1 MKTLYF
7 LYFWFSTII
16 MYGQWPVFYPLDS
29 SDFESPSNLII
40 IDTSIVGNLWQIG
53 EPDKLI
59 FNEALSPINALM
71 TDTAISYP
79 IRTNSVFYLN
89 LPHDT
94 MVEVSSYYFSF
105 YHRFDTDSA
114 FDYGHIEA
122 SIDSGLTWFPIDT
135 NFFDQYGR
143 YYQFQ
148 WESGALPNGDIT
160 GQNGDDWVFTRGVWI
175 FYMLVKSDFS
185 WCFQPQDLK
194 VRFSFVTDSIC
205 APHEGWM
212 IDNLEVGYSDLGG
225 KIENQSFIQIQGYP
239 NPANEIFTID
249 LPISTGQIEVYNLM
263 GCKII
268 SKNIV
273 DYKTSIDI
281 SELNAGVYFWRT
293 NNVLENAYKGTIN
306 ILR

>member
-1 MKTLYF
+1 MRTL
-7 LYFWFSTII
+7 FSLIIFNITITLF
-16 MYGQWPVFYPLDS
+16 GQWPVFYPIDS
-29 SDFESPSNLII
+29 TDFESQNNLIV
-40 IDTSIVGNLWQIG
+40 IDTSSAENLWQIG

-79 IRTNSVFYLN
+79 VRTNSVFYLN

-94 MVEVSSYYFSF
+94 MVEVPSYYFSF

-114 FDYGHIEA
+114 FDYGHIET

-143 YYQFQ
+143 YYQFT

-160 GQNGDDWVFTRGVWI
+160 GQNGDDWVFTRGIWI
-175 FYMLVKSDFS
+175 FYMMVKSDIS
-185 WCFQPQDLK
+185 WCFQPQDLM

-212 IDNLEVGYSDLGG
+212 IDNVEVGYTDLGG
-225 KIENQSFIQIQGYP
+225 SIEADPSQSVQAYP
-239 NPANEIFTID
+239 NPASSWFTID
-249 LPISTGQIEVYNLM
+249 LPINSGTFELYDITGKVYLTQQLTTH
-263 GCKII
+263 KT
-268 SKNIV
+268 NIDV
-273 DYKTSIDI
+273 RQLFAGIYYWRAFDEKKTGYHGS
-281 SELNAGVYFWRT
+281 
-293 NNVLENAYKGTIN
+293 IN
-306 ILR
+306 IAR